1 MRKRRERVE
10 KWRQEQK
17 SGGLKKTET
26 EDGGED
32 ADDEEKPRKVW
43 SLEDDDDDDEG
54 GRSSYANIPHAWLS
68 GTSDL
73 LDLFCWEV
81 VNCLWITFEC
91 NFGFEKKAIFS
102 SMPTQ
107 AATIWYFW
115 GGQNDCCNLMLCLTS
130 KN

>member
-91 NFGFEKKAIFS
+91 NFGFEKKQYSAACQLRPQPFGIFGEGK
-102 SMPTQ
+102 MIVVT
-107 AATIWYFW
+107 
-115 GGQNDCCNLMLCLTS
+115 
-130 KN
+130 